1 MLLSIFNKIREIQES
16 SLPEAEKEK
25 NIAEL
30 YKNTNDRIEKSYSPK
45 TPPIVCCASDSQK
58 DTKKMAAMTT
68 EIVEEIVEREL
79 ILQEK
84 KMYLIAGITVGAIAI
99 IGWICTYL
107 AKKKNSDDD

>member
-25 NIAEL
+25 NITEL
-30 YKNTNDRIEKSYSPK
+30 YKNTNDTIEKSYSPK

-58 DTKKMAAMTT
+58 DTKKVEAM
-68 EIVEEIVEREL
+68 IVEIVEREM

-84 KMYLIAGITVGAIAI
+84 KMCLIAGITVGAIAI
-99 IGWICTYL
+99 IGGICTYL